1 MKNFF
6 QTLFINFY
14 FFFSD
19 QSRDNP
25 ARLTLNGRGDGFTYE
40 VDLRGFRQTEISVD
54 IDGNQVV
61 VQGEHSVSNGGVI
74 CDLCPNLNFLITLRA
89 KYLLTLYFYLFC
101 YR

>member
-6 QTLFINFY
+6 QTLFYQFLLL
-14 FFFSD
+14 FFSD

-25 ARLTLNGRGDGFTYE
+25 ARLTLNECGDGFTYE

-74 CDLCPNLNFLITLRA
+74 CVRI
-89 KYLLTLYFYLFC
+89 
-101 YR
+101 